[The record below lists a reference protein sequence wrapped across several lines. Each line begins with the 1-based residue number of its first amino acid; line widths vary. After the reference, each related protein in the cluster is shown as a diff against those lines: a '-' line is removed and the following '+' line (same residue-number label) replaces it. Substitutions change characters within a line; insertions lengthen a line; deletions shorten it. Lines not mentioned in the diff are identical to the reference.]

1 MSLYFVRTLVAGSL
15 LAAPAFAGPVTL
27 GEQFFHKDWAA
38 ACDNSL
44 ACEAVSL
51 APDGNMSDAPWVR
64 IARESGADAVTVQIG
79 LPDPK
84 GDRYRILIDGRLVD
98 TGSLSKNEWAIDVA
112 SRNALKLA
120 RAIGRGRKMLILG
133 ADGTKLGERSL
144 NGSAAALIH
153 IDHLQNRAWT
163 RSALLRTGKRTLRTK
178 SAPLPVV
185 TAQPIGKVAAVPD
198 AGTII
203 GVVENSGCT
212 EDPQAVT
219 ENSAISLGKRDGVN
233 QALVLV
239 SCGSGAYNMAMA
251 SYVGTSTDGKKWN
264 FAPARFD
271 FPEKPNAGI
280 GGVTLQSNPQ
290 WDAASQQLSSF
301 HKGRGIGDCGTSA
314 RYVWDGIQ
322 FRLVEAK
329 GMDQCSGARSW
340 LTLWRANVD
349 LAN

>member
-1 MSLYFVRTLVAGSL
+1 MSLHFARTIIVGSL
-15 LAAPAFAGPVTL
+15 FAAPAFAAPVTL
-27 GEQFFHKDWAA
+27 GEQFFRKDWAA

-64 IARESGADAVTVQIG
+64 IAREGGAEAVTVQIG
-79 LPDPK
+79 LPEPK
-84 GDRYRILIDGRLVD
+84 GDRYRIFVDGRLVD
-98 TGSLSKNEWAIDVA
+98 SGVLSKGEWAIEVEP
-112 SRNALKLA
+112 RNALKLA
-120 RAIGRGRKMLILG
+120 GALGRGRKMLILA
-133 ADGTKLGERSL
+133 ADGTQLGERSL

-153 IDHLQNRAWT
+153 IDLLQNRAWT
-163 RSALLRTGKRTLRTK
+163 SSALFRTGRKALRTK

-185 TAQPIGKVAAVPD
+185 TAQPIGKVAAVPE

-203 GVVENSGCT
+203 RVVENSGCT

-264 FAPARFD
+264 FTPARFD
-271 FPEKPNAGI
+271 FPERPDAEMA
-280 GGVTLQSNPQ
+280 GVTLLSNAQ

-340 LTLWRANVD
+340 LTLWRAKVELIN
-349 LAN
+349 